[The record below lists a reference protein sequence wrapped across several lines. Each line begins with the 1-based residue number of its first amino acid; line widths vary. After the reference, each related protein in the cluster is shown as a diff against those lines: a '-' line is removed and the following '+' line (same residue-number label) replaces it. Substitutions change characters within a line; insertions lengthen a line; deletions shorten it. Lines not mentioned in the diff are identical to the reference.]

1 MPDVEIRTADVMDFE
16 AICALNLAEVQ
27 HTSSMDLT
35 RLTELNA
42 ISCYHKVA
50 CRGDTVAAFLI
61 AMCSGS
67 PYKNANFEWF
77 SKRYPLFIYV
87 DRIVVSAASKGL
99 RLGSVLYEDLFR
111 HARSKAIPLVTCE
124 YNIVPSNEPSRLF
137 HDKFGFKEQGTLWAA
152 NGAKQVS
159 LQVAKT

>member
-1 MPDVEIRTADVMDFE
+1 MRGVEVRAADPMDFE

-27 HTSSMDLT
+27 HTSAMDLT
-35 RLTELNA
+35 RLAELNA

-50 CRGDTVAAFLI
+50 CIGGTVAAFLL
-61 AMCSGS
+61 AMCDGS
-67 PYKNANFEWF
+67 PYRNDNFEWF
-77 SKRYPLFIYV
+77 SQRYARFIYV

-111 HARSKAIPLVTCE
+111 SARSKAIPLVTCE
-124 YNIVPSNEPSRLF
+124 YNIVPSNELSRLF